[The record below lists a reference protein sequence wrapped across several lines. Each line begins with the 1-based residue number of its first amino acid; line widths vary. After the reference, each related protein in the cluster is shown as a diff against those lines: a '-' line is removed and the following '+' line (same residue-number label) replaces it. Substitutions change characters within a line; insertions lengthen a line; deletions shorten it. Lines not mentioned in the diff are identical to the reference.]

1 MFIIFCQW
9 LRNRLTEII
18 DMLYSPSQHVLSR
31 NCMHWHHRI
40 FRHIHYSSHCLHSIN
55 CNSYYA
61 VSSFRG
67 HRDLFCPTIHM
78 HCTATVSFVTSIT
91 RRILLGIFYHRTN
104 GAPLT
109 HSAAFDVLDE
119 LQLTRFGWNRI
130 VLCSRLSCSG
140 LKSTGLLGG
149 CRPSRHNFLLSVFA
163 LFNYFLSSVG
173 ITLVQLSWLQ
183 LSV

>member
-31 NCMHWHHRI
+31 NCMHWHHII
-40 FRHIHYSSHCLHSIN
+40 FRHIHYSSHCLHSVNCSHCLHSVN

-67 HRDLFCPTIHM
+67 HRNLFCPTIYI
-78 HCTATVSFVTSIT
+78 HCTATVSFVTSIPL
-91 RRILLGIFYHRTN
+91 RVLLGRFYLRTN

-109 HSAAFDVLDE
+109 NSAAFDVLDE
-119 LQLTRFGWNRI
+119 LQLTRFGWNRT

-149 CRPSRHNFLLSVFA
+149 CRSSRRS
-163 LFNYFLSSVG
+163 YWVG
-173 ITLVQLSWLQ
+173 VGLVGVAIGW
-183 LSV
+183 V